1 MKKLIKITE
10 SQYKRIFLSEQDN
23 KDTFCG
29 KSYGGKYNDK
39 GSYVVESKDGKTYKF
54 AKIDSVEKKGYKYGF
69 IFIDG
74 NIKTKFYYKCDGDV
88 FFIEG
93 GNKRE
98 KLSEK
103 LNEITNQKPKKESIE
118 DNPCLEKGKRLYRV
132 NEKVV
137 KGVFN
142 LNDIRVEKHQKYQC
156 TLNFNYSYRGI
167 DNTIGFAEKPNF
179 YNIVIKGTDFI
190 IGKDTYLYNFIQKY
204 GDESYKSLLENKFK
218 KFIIMGDYSLNEIG
232 TVGLYNFSIEK
243 VTNSEGEEFSFKK
256 DIEISDD
263 SNPQIFK
270 EIVESFEAGDY
281 SENPEKYEEEK
292 IKNSAGDKFGKS
304 AKKIKD
310 LLDGFTNDFDFID
323 IYKEIYKYNCDELQ
337 LLKRSFEL
345 ISDDKTLRKS
355 FNSQTT
361 QPGWKEYIN
370 DMSDY
375 LNTGGCT
382 EEKRKKLKSNIAIMV
397 KEEGHV
403 EKELRDGGGF
413 RPSDKTS
420 GTVYTRLKSNPTPKY
435 IADTIKNSY
444 GGMLGNDNEAWA
456 QAAFESIRDKST
468 YDKVYKSLGED
479 PYEFVKDFMSTN
491 KEYHTKGKTIDK
503 EYKRITGNN
512 P

>member
-23 KDTFCG
+23 KDSFCG

-39 GSYVVESKDGKTYKF
+39 GSYVIESKDGKTYKF
-54 AKIDSVEKKGYKYGF
+54 AKKYSVEQKDYKYGL
-69 IFIDG
+69 IIDG
-74 NIKTKFYYKCDGDV
+74 NSKTKFYYKCDGDV

-93 GNKRE
+93 GEKE

-103 LNEITNQKPKKESIE
+103 LNKISNNEAAA

-142 LNDIRVEKHQKYQC
+142 SNDITTKKLSKNGCSLFTNSSNRGVNYRV
-156 TLNFNYSYRGI
+156 
-167 DNTIGFAEKPNF
+167 GFIEKPN
-179 YNIVIKGTDFI
+179 YYKIDISGDNFI
-190 IGKDTYLYNFIQKY
+190 IGKDTYLYNFIQNS
-204 GDESYKSLLENKFK
+204 GDESYKRLLDNKFK
-218 KFIIMGDYSLNEIG
+218 KFIIMGDYSLNKTG
-232 TVGLYNFSIEK
+232 VVGLYNFSIEK
-243 VTNSEGEEFSFKK
+243 ATNTEGKEFSFKK
-256 DIEISDD
+256 DVEISDD
-263 SNPQIFK
+263 SNPAIFK
-270 EIVESFEAGDY
+270 QIVESFEHSDY
-281 SENPEKYEEEK
+281 AQNPGKFEKEE
-292 IKNSAGDKFGKS
+292 IKKSAGDKYEKS
-304 AKKIKD
+304 ATKIKD
-310 LLDGFTNDFDFID
+310 LLDGFTNDYDFID
-323 IYKEIYKYNCDELQ
+323 IYKEIYKYNCKELKI
-337 LLKRSFEL
+337 LNKSFEL
-345 ISDDKTLRKS
+345 ISGGKSLRKA

-361 QPGWKEYIN
+361 QPGWKDYIN

-375 LNTGGCT
+375 LNVNGCT
-382 EEKRKKLKSNIAIMV
+382 EERRKKLKSNIDKMV

-403 EKELRDGGGF
+403 EKELRGGGGF

-444 GGMLGNDNEAWA
+444 GGVFGNDNEAWA
-456 QAAFESIRDKST
+456 QAAFESIRNKST
-468 YDKVYKSLGED
+468 YDKVSKSLGKD
-479 PYEFVKDFMSTN
+479 PYKFVKDFISTN

-512 P
+512 PY

>member
-1 MKKLIKITE
+1 
-10 SQYKRIFLSEQDN
+10 
-23 KDTFCG
+23 
-29 KSYGGKYNDK
+29 
-39 GSYVVESKDGKTYKF
+39 
-54 AKIDSVEKKGYKYGF
+54 
-69 IFIDG
+69 
-74 NIKTKFYYKCDGDV
+74 
-88 FFIEG
+88 
-93 GNKRE
+93 
-98 KLSEK
+98 
-103 LNEITNQKPKKESIE
+103 
-118 DNPCLEKGKRLYRV
+118 
-132 NEKVV
+132 
-137 KGVFN
+137 
-142 LNDIRVEKHQKYQC
+142 
-156 TLNFNYSYRGI
+156 
-167 DNTIGFAEKPNF
+167 
-179 YNIVIKGTDFI
+179 
-190 IGKDTYLYNFIQKY
+190 
-204 GDESYKSLLENKFK
+204 
-218 KFIIMGDYSLNEIG
+218 MGDYSLSETG
-232 TVGLYNFSIEK
+232 VVGLYNFSIEK
-243 VTNSEGEEFSFKK
+243 VTNSEGKEFSFKK

-270 EIVESFEAGDY
+270 QIIESFEASDY
-281 SENPEKYEEEK
+281 ADDPGKYEKEK
-292 IKNSAGDKFGKS
+292 IKKSAGDKYEKS
-304 AKKIKD
+304 ATKIKD
-310 LLDGFTNDFDFID
+310 LLDGYTNDFDFID
-323 IYKEIYKYNCDELQ
+323 IYKEIYKYNCNELK
-337 LLKRSFEL
+337 LLKRAFEL
-345 ISDDKTLRKS
+345 ISDDKKSLRKA

-361 QPGWKEYIN
+361 QPGWKDYIN

-382 EEKRKKLKSNIAIMV
+382 EDRRKKLKSNIDIMV

-468 YDKVYKSLGED
+468 YDKVSKSLGKD

>member
-39 GSYVVESKDGKTYKF
+39 GSYVIESKDGKTYKF
-54 AKIDSVEKKGYKYGF
+54 AKKDSVEQKGYKHGIIY
-69 IFIDG
+69 IDG
-74 NIKTKFYYKCDGDV
+74 NKKSKFYYNCIEDV

-93 GNKRE
+93 GNKKE
-98 KLSEK
+98 KLYEK
-103 LNEITNQKPKKESIE
+103 LNKISSNESAA
-118 DNPCLEKGKRLYRV
+118 DNPCLEKDNRLSWV

-142 LNDIRVEKHQKYQC
+142 LNDITTKKLSKNGCSLFTNSSNKGVNYRVGFIEEP
-156 TLNFNYSYRGI
+156 NYYKI
-167 DNTIGFAEKPNF
+167 E
-179 YNIVIKGTDFI
+179 IKGTDFI
-190 IGKDTYLYNFIQKY
+190 IGEGTYLYNFIQNS
-204 GDESYKSLLENKFK
+204 GDESYKNLLKYKFK
-218 KFIIMGDYSLNEIG
+218 KFIILGDYSLSETG
-232 TVGLYNFSIEK
+232 VVGLYNFSIEK
-243 VTNSEGEEFSFKK
+243 VTNSEGKEFSFKK

-270 EIVESFEAGDY
+270 QIVESFEASDY
-281 SENPEKYEEEK
+281 SKDPGKYEKEK
-292 IKNSAGDKFGKS
+292 IKKSAGDKYGKS
-304 AKKIKD
+304 ATKIKD
-310 LLDGFTNDFDFID
+310 LLDGYTNDLDFID
-323 IYKEIYKYNCDELQ
+323 IYKEIYKYNCNELI
-337 LLKRSFEL
+337 LLKRAFEL
-345 ISDDKTLRKS
+345 ISDDKKGLRKA

-361 QPGWKEYIN
+361 QPGWKDYIN

-382 EEKRKKLKSNIAIMV
+382 EDRRKKLKSNIDIMV

-403 EKELRDGGGF
+403 EKELRDGDL

-420 GTVYTRLKSNPTPKY
+420 SSVYTRLKSNPTPKY
-435 IADTIKNSY
+435 IADVLKNSK
-444 GGMLGNDNEAWA
+444 GTFNDNEAWA

-468 YDKVYKSLGED
+468 YDKVSKSLGED
-479 PYEFVKDFMSTN
+479 PYKFVKDFISTN

>member
-74 NIKTKFYYKCDGDV
+74 NIKTKFYYRCDGDV

-93 GNKRE
+93 SNKKE

-132 NEKVV
+132 NEKVYSDLLNV
-137 KGVFN
+137 KPKPENISGFGCILDYTGDNGKGIEYN
-142 LNDIRVEKHQKYQC
+142 LK
-156 TLNFNYSYRGI
+156 
-167 DNTIGFAEKPNF
+167 FAEKPNLYNIYFKGSNFKIGQETDF
-179 YNIVIKGTDFI
+179 YNLLNSTKDDKLIKLLEKNYSDFKIEGKYSMDTLGNVGIYFATIV
-190 IGKDTYLYNFIQKY
+190 
-204 GDESYKSLLENKFK
+204 SYKEKDGKNVDVDLALETKQGSSFFK
-218 KFIIMGDYSLNEIG
+218 QII
-232 TVGLYNFSIEK
+232 
-243 VTNSEGEEFSFKK
+243 
-256 DIEISDD
+256 
-263 SNPQIFK
+263 
-270 EIVESFEAGDY
+270 ESFEASDY
-281 SENPEKYEEEK
+281 SENPGKYEKEK
-292 IKNSAGDKFGKS
+292 IKKSAGDKYGKS

-337 LLKRSFEL
+337 LLKKSFGL
-345 ISDDKTLRKS
+345 ISDDKKTLRKS

-382 EEKRKKLKSNIAIMV
+382 EEKRKKLKSNIDIMV
-397 KEEGHV
+397 KGEGHV

-413 RPSDKTS
+413 IPSDKTS

-444 GGMLGNDNEAWA
+444 GGMFGNDNESWA

-468 YDKVYKSLGED
+468 YDKVYKSLGKD

>member
-39 GSYVVESKDGKTYKF
+39 GSYVVESEDGKTYKF

-93 GNKRE
+93 GNKKE

-103 LNEITNQKPKKESIE
+103 LNEIANQKPKKESIE

-132 NEKVV
+132 NEKVYSDLLNVKPKPENISGFGCVLSYSGDNV
-137 KGVFN
+137 KGIEYN
-142 LNDIRVEKHQKYQC
+142 LRFAEDPNKYNIFFKGDNFIIKQESYFYKLLNSTNDKD
-156 TLNFNYSYRGI
+156 LNKLLSKNYS
-167 DNTIGFAEKPNF
+167 
-179 YNIVIKGTDFI
+179 DFKI
-190 IGKDTYLYNFIQKY
+190 TGK
-204 GDESYKSLLENKFK
+204 
-218 KFIIMGDYSLNEIG
+218 YSLDGLGN
-232 TVGLYNFSIEK
+232 VGIYYITIYNYKEKNGEDIKLGKIIETK
-243 VTNSEGEEFSFKK
+243 QGSSFFK
-256 DIEISDD
+256 
-263 SNPQIFK
+263 QI
-270 EIVESFEAGDY
+270 IESFEATDY
-281 SENPEKYEEEK
+281 SENPEKYEKEK
-292 IKNSAGDKFGKS
+292 IGKSAGDKYGKS

-323 IYKEIYKYNCDELQ
+323 IYKEIYKYNCDELR

-345 ISDDKTLRKS
+345 ISDDKKTLRKA

-361 QPGWKEYIN
+361 QPGWNEYIN

-382 EEKRKKLKSNIAIMV
+382 EEKRKKLKSNIDIMV

-403 EKELRDGGGF
+403 EKELRDGDLN
-413 RPSDKTS
+413 PSDKTS
-420 GTVYTRLKSNPTPKY
+420 GNVYTRLKSNPTPKY
-435 IADTIKNSY
+435 IADVLKNSK
-444 GGMLGNDNEAWA
+444 GTFNDNEAWA

-468 YDKVYKSLGED
+468 YDKVYKSLGKD
-479 PYEFVKDFMSTN
+479 PYKFVKDFISTN
-491 KEYHTKGKTIDK
+491 KEYHTKGKTIDT

>member
-39 GSYVVESKDGKTYKF
+39 GSYVVESKDGKTYTFGK
-54 AKIDSVEKKGYKYGF
+54 KDSVEQKGYKFG
-69 IFIDG
+69 IIIDG
-74 NIKTKFYYKCDGDV
+74 NSKTKFYYKCDGDV

-142 LNDIRVEKHQKYQC
+142 LNNITTKKLSKNGCSLFTNSSNKGVNYRV
-156 TLNFNYSYRGI
+156 
-167 DNTIGFAEKPNF
+167 GFIEKPN
-179 YNIVIKGTDFI
+179 YYKIVISGTDFI
-190 IGKDTYLYNFIQKY
+190 IGNDTYLYNFIQKY
-204 GDESYKSLLENKFK
+204 GDESYKGLLNNKFK
-218 KFIIMGDYSLNEIG
+218 KFIIMGDYSLSETG
-232 TVGLYNFSIEK
+232 VVGLYNFSIEK
-243 VTNSEGEEFSFKK
+243 VVISEGKEFSFKK

-281 SENPEKYEEEK
+281 SENPEKYEIEK
-292 IKNSAGDKFGKS
+292 IEKSVGNKFEKS
-304 AKKIKD
+304 AAKIKD
-310 LLDGFTNDFDFID
+310 LLDGFTNDYDFID
-323 IYKEIYKYNCDELQ
+323 IYKEIYKYNCEELKI
-337 LLKRSFEL
+337 LNRIFKL
-345 ISDDKTLRKS
+345 ISDDKSLRKA

-361 QPGWKEYIN
+361 QPGWKDYIN

-375 LNTGGCT
+375 LNVGGCT
-382 EEKRKKLKSNIAIMV
+382 EERRKKLKSNIDKMV
-397 KEEGHV
+397 KGEDHV

-420 GTVYTRLKSNPTPKY
+420 GTVYTKLKSNPTPKY

-444 GGMLGNDNEAWA
+444 GTMLGNDNESWA
-456 QAAFESIRDKST
+456 QASFESIRDKST
-468 YDKVYKSLGED
+468 YDKVSKSLGED

>member
-10 SQYKRIFLSEQDN
+10 SQYKRIFLSEQDK

-39 GSYVVESKDGKTYKF
+39 GSYVIESKDGKTYKF
-54 AKIDSVEKKGYKYGF
+54 GKKYSIEQKDYKYGL
-69 IFIDG
+69 IING
-74 NIKTKFYYKCDGDV
+74 NSKTKFYYKCDGDT
-88 FFIEG
+88 FFING
-93 GNKRE
+93 DKKE

-103 LNEITNQKPKKESIE
+103 LNRISSNEVDS
-118 DNPCLEKGKRLYRV
+118 DNPCLKKGKRLYRV

-142 LNDIRVEKHQKYQC
+142 SNDIRVKKHQKYQC

-179 YNIVIKGTDFI
+179 YNIVIKGSDFI
-190 IGKDTYLYNFIQKY
+190 IGKDTYIYNFIKNSD
-204 GDESYKSLLENKFK
+204 DESYKGLLDNKKFK

-243 VTNSEGEEFSFKK
+243 VTDSEGKEFSFKK
-256 DIEISDD
+256 DIEISDK
-263 SNPQIFK
+263 SNPEIFK
-270 EIVESFEAGDY
+270 QIIESFEAGDY
-281 SENPEKYEEEK
+281 SKNPEKYKKEK
-292 IKNSAGDKFGKS
+292 IKKSVGDKFEKS
-304 AKKIKD
+304 AAKIKE
-310 LLDGFTNDFDFID
+310 LLDGYTNDYDFID
-323 IYKEIYKYNCDELQ
+323 IYKEIYKYNCSELKV
-337 LLKRSFEL
+337 LNNSFIL
-345 ISDDKTLRKS
+345 ISGGKSLRKA

-361 QPGWKEYIN
+361 QPGWSDYIN
-370 DMSDY
+370 DMSVY
-375 LNTGGCT
+375 LNKGGCT
-382 EEKRKKLKSNIAIMV
+382 EDSRKKLKSNIDKMV
-397 KEEGHV
+397 KQEDHV

-420 GTVYTRLKSNPTPKY
+420 GAVYTRLKSNPTPKY
-435 IADTIKNSY
+435 IADTIKNSD
-444 GGMLGNDNEAWA
+444 GGMLGNDNESWA

-468 YDKVYKSLGED
+468 YDKVSKSLGKD
-479 PYEFVKDFMSTN
+479 PYKFVKDFISTN
-491 KEYHTKGKTIDK
+491 KEYHTKGKTIDT